1 MIISGFGWLCLV
13 PGRIKSSFHWAA
25 YWGENR
31 GHSRPLSPAASF
43 PIVHGYWM
51 FPKEKNVA
59 SQEIYKTILIYALSL
74 KSVWNHPRL
83 HAQVLAAFLPVTG
96 AMESPP
102 RYSKGNRCTSSSAQ
116 APSLCNH
123 QLLGQSLLNSKAD
136 QRLFSL
142 CLVCFLS
149 PSSFSW
155 CWCKLGAGLLKEMK
169 LLEKRTGGK
178 KTQKP
183 TTKNTAQSSAGN
195 FSFSVSSAE
204 KKNWVI
210 SKITAQSPA
219 FSLSSPFLY
228 GRAIGQSCE
237 QLHKVQQRRGGGGVL
252 LLWIIFPFAL

>member
-31 GHSRPLSPAASF
+31 GHSHPLSPAASF

-59 SQEIYKTILIYALSL
+59 SQAIYKTILIYALSL

-136 QRLFSL
+136 QRLCSL

-178 KTQKP
+178 KNNKKHCAKFSRRLFLLCFFCREELGHLQNNCTEP
-183 TTKNTAQSSAGN
+183 SI
-195 FSFSVSSAE
+195 FPLLSFSIW
-204 KKNWVI
+204 KGNWAI
-210 SKITAQSPA
+210 MRTTA
-219 FSLSSPFLY
+219 
-228 GRAIGQSCE
+228 
-237 QLHKVQQRRGGGGVL
+237 
-252 LLWIIFPFAL
+252 